1 MSRESRKKDARMT
14 IRLDEDVHGWIM
26 ALKDAMGVKN
36 VSEALRR
43 ALKKGYP
50 SIELLTLQAEEKDL
64 ERQHILAE
72 LVDSE
77 SEVDEAS

>member
-1 MSRESRKKDARMT
+1 MSRESRQKDARMT

-26 ALKDAMGVKN
+26 ALKDAMGAKN

-50 SIELLTLQAEEKDL
+50 EIEELARQAEEKDA

-72 LVDSE
+72 LIA
-77 SEVDEAS
+77 DEDE